1 MTSWLREICPDIEKM
16 KKTVKLNPQTLEH
29 LLPHPLIHQDSH
41 HFRQSTAI
49 LLPDRYLLPGQ
60 IDILVVKG
68 LHPPDGND
76 IAPVDA
82 TKHLPRQHPLPLLQR
97 HEYHDRRPVLHHQPG
112 IILPGLDV
120 QNILKVNFYV
130 PAFMANKEKGLH
142 LL

>member
-1 MTSWLREICPDIEKM
+1 M
-16 KKTVKLNPQTLEH
+16 VKLNTQTLEN

-41 HFRQSTAI
+41 HFRQSTPI
-49 LLPDRYLLPGQ
+49 LLPDRYLLPRQ

-68 LHPPDGND
+68 LHLPDGND

-112 IILPGLDV
+112 IILSGLDI
-120 QNILKVNFYV
+120 QDLPKVDFHI
-130 PAFMANKEKGLH
+130 PAFMADKEKGL
-142 LL
+142 LLR